1 MSRATSTSRWRSALE
16 RFPSH
21 VEEAKGPDGKI
32 QRGWHHLELRIAAEL
47 LRIGPYHSADDHWAP
62 TDWQLLLVVSEYM
75 SALLEFL
82 DWFWP
87 EMGWE
92 QHKQAIVL
100 SKRLLQPRSPNT
112 FPSLPIDPQLHAAWR
127 AFTYCFWHGTR
138 HMSSSAPAGMSQAP
152 YTAAREWLTK
162 LVGDKGLES
171 DGQIVSSLQNW
182 LEAMGPRLRDA
193 FPNAPIDWAQWPAVT
208 WPDAECGC
216 RSVEKRGAVKR
227 QTEEEYAVRWPLRVT
242 QGRPKFNHAKVEAR
256 DGFSVG
262 IPSVKNPP
270 ALGFLAVSD
279 VMCAFKQGACR

>member
-1 MSRATSTSRWRSALE
+1 MRLSPRNHTLLYYL
-16 RFPSH
+16 PSL
-21 VEEAKGPDGKI
+21 PSFSLP
-32 QRGWHHLELRIAAEL
+32 Q
-47 LRIGPYHSADDHWAP
+47 
-62 TDWQLLLVVSEYM
+62 
-75 SALLEFL
+75 FL

-182 LEAMGPRLRDA
+182 LEVGTAAHAQTENHADAWACSLQEKVSQHNALQPPSSNTGSSARPCSPVSHLIGRLEQAMGPRLRDA

-242 QGRPKFNHAKVEAR
+242 QGRPKVR
-256 DGFSVG
+256 QRRTS
-262 IPSVKNPP
+262 S
-270 ALGFLAVSD
+270 
-279 VMCAFKQGACR
+279 MCAPGSIRGMNRAVVQAAAHCSFYL